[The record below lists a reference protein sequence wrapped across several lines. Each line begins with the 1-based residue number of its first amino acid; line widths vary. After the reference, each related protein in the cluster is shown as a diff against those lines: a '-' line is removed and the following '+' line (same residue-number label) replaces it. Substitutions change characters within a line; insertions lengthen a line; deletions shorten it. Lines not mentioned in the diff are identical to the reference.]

1 MLAKLLLN
9 RWSIIVFNVIIGL
22 PLTLALIEIVSLLW
36 FSGYQDHSSIHEA
49 GHLTEGMG
57 VVLIGWGVVLEER
70 HGVADLLGGA
80 PRANPAYEAA
90 IDSLCHQA
98 GLSLLVL
105 GLIAEIFVQC
115 VEIPDHII
123 NTDGIER
130 VVLTGG
136 DAFLALGLVTL
147 VLLSGRLARFRRSGL
162 EDSPV
167 AIPEVRLH

>member
-9 RWSIIVFNVIIGL
+9 RWSIITLNAIIGL
-22 PLTLALIEIVSLLW
+22 PLALALVEIVSLLW
-36 FSGYQDHSSIHEA
+36 WSGYHDHGAIREA

-80 PRANPAYEAA
+80 PSENPGYEAVT
-90 IDSLCHQA
+90 DGLCHHA

-123 NTDGIER
+123 NTDGLER

-136 DAFLALGLVTL
+136 DAFLALGLATL
-147 VLLSGRLARFRRSGL
+147 VSLSARLALSRRP
-162 EDSPV
+162 EPVDRPV
-167 AIPEVRLH
+167 AIPEVRPH